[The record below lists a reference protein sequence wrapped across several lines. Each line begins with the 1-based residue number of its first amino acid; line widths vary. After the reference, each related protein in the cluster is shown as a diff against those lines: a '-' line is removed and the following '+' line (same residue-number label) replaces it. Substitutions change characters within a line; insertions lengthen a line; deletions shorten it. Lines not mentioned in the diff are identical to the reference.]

1 MVLLS
6 LKSPYHLDKNN
17 VSVEQTLVGTEI
29 DVSQIVLL
37 SLILMEKRPQIMWG
51 VMNFF
56 VSATAHTHGMDLPA

>member
-1 MVLLS
+1 M
-6 LKSPYHLDKNN
+6 
-17 VSVEQTLVGTEI
+17 SVEQTLVGTEI